1 MLEICHYSK
10 SFALS
15 IDLDVTLRGI
25 LRPFPNVSRV
35 ILQKIKNKMK
45 KEYSKPCAR
54 VTEVEF
60 EQNLLAGSLRN
71 SSHEGFTQSNDP
83 LPIIEDDDDDSPF

>member
-1 MLEICHYSK
+1 M
-10 SFALS
+10 
-15 IDLDVTLRGI
+15 T
-25 LRPFPNVSRV
+25 
-35 ILQKIKNKMK
+35 

-83 LPIIEDDDDDSPF
+83 LPIIEDADEDSPF

>member
-10 SFALS
+10 PFALS
-15 IDLDVTLRGI
+15 VDLDVMLKEYYALPKCFEGDYF
-25 LRPFPNVSRV
+25 LNEE
-35 ILQKIKNKMK
+35 KMK

-83 LPIIEDDDDDSPF
+83 LPIIEDADEDSPF